1 MMKLTPKFVKNIPEK
16 IENGIIYISMEYS
29 TAIHSCCC
37 GCGNEVVT
45 PFSPTDW
52 KLTFDGRTISLY
64 PSIGNWSFECQS
76 HYWIINSEVIWAPKW
91 SKKQIERERLKDEL
105 NKNKYY
111 KNVKGPKFGKLQK
124 IKNLLNI
131 LSSPTQKSGSRYKNE

>member
-29 TAIHSCCC
+29 TAIHRCCC

-52 KLTFDGRTISLY
+52 KLTFDGKTISLY

-76 HYWIINSEVIWAPKW
+76 HYWIINSEVIWGYKW
-91 SKKQIERERLKDEL
+91 NRKKIELERQ
-105 NKNKYY
+105 
-111 KNVKGPKFGKLQK
+111 KFG
-124 IKNLLNI
+124 
-131 LSSPTQKSGSRYKNE
+131 SSKRRRLY